1 MLALL
6 YVGIMLVFVTEPRT
20 IRPDLPEVH
29 SVTSRF
35 MAGVITLVFCG
46 GQNLLLQDGGDQSS
60 TLLKVGE
67 KIKLIFNCS

>member
-1 MLALL
+1 
-6 YVGIMLVFVTEPRT
+6 
-20 IRPDLPEVH
+20 
-29 SVTSRF
+29 